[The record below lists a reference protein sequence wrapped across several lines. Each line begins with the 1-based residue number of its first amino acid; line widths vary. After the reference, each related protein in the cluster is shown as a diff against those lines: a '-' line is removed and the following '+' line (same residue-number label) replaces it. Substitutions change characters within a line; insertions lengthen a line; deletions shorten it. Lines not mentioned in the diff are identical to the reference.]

1 MKDSA
6 PITVPSSE
14 SNDYLIQTD
23 NLNFSYGNKPIYK
36 NINLTV
42 KKGEKIAIVGKSGSG
57 KSTLLLLLAG
67 MLRYN
72 GSIRYGIV
80 GFEDYI
86 SVVLQN
92 MTLRKGSILENLEW
106 TSNDLSPLYQILK
119 DTAADEVISQLPN
132 KIYSKLLKQ
141 GKNLSGGQ
149 IQKLLIAKSLIKDNG
164 IVFWDEAFSNLDEHS
179 KNRIYENVLQSSRY
193 SDKTMLI
200 VSHHLDIVNFV
211 DNVIFI
217 DEESGEVI
225 KDSHKNLMETNVN
238 YGKFICSSF

>member
-1 MKDSA
+1 
-6 PITVPSSE
+6 
-14 SNDYLIQTD
+14 
-23 NLNFSYGNKPIYK
+23 
-36 NINLTV
+36 
-42 KKGEKIAIVGKSGSG
+42 
-57 KSTLLLLLAG
+57 

-141 GKNLSGGQ
+141 GK
-149 IQKLLIAKSLIKDNG
+149 K
-164 IVFWDEAFSNLDEHS
+164 
-179 KNRIYENVLQSSRY
+179 IYQV
-193 SDKTMLI
+193 DK
-200 VSHHLDIVNFV
+200 FR
-211 DNVIFI
+211 
-217 DEESGEVI
+217 
-225 KDSHKNLMETNVN
+225 N
-238 YGKFICSSF
+238 YL

>member
-1 MKDSA
+1 EVSLSDLLVYQTSISLLIAAIEQVKGAIFEILRLEIYAEKQSDLLKDSA

-23 NLNFSYGNKPIYK
+23 KLNFSYGNKPMYK
-36 NINLTV
+36 NINLTI

-80 GFEDYI
+80 GFEDYL

-92 MTLRKGSILENLEW
+92 MTLRKGSVLENLEW

-119 DTAADEVISQLPN
+119 DTAADE
-132 KIYSKLLKQ
+132 
-141 GKNLSGGQ
+141 
-149 IQKLLIAKSLIKDNG
+149 
-164 IVFWDEAFSNLDEHS
+164 
-179 KNRIYENVLQSSRY
+179 
-193 SDKTMLI
+193 
-200 VSHHLDIVNFV
+200 
-211 DNVIFI
+211 
-217 DEESGEVI
+217 
-225 KDSHKNLMETNVN
+225 
-238 YGKFICSSF
+238 